1 MLALIPLVLLIAA
14 VCGAFYYWLSRRGLA
29 AEERENAQD
38 RRRVSLL
45 TETVGYIGASFVLT
59 GSGVAVG
66 QSWGDFTD
74 WGPSRRSAR
83 HLA

>member
-1 MLALIPLVLLIAA
+1 
-14 VCGAFYYWLSRRGLA
+14 
-29 AEERENAQD
+29 
-38 RRRVSLL
+38 VSLL